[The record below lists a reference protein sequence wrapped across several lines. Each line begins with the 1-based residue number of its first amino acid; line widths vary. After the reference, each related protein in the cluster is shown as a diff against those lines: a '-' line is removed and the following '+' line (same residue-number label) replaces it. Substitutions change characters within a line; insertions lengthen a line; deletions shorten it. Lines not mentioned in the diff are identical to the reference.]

1 MLVLSDFTKY
11 LANAD
16 ECRRM
21 AKEVRDE
28 HVREQW
34 LAVARQW
41 DELAESAKAKPLN
54 SDSKNGQF

>member
-1 MLVLSDFTKY
+1 MLVLSNLAKY

-28 HVREQW
+28 HIREQW

-41 DELAESAKAKPLN
+41 DELAESVKLKSSK
-54 SDSKNGQF
+54 SDSKTGRF